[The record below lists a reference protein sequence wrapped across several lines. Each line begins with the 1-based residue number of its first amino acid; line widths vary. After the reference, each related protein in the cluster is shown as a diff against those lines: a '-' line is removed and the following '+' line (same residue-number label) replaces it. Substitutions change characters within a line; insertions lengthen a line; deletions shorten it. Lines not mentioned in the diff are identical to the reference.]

1 MTVQVRLLLALAAFG
16 CGVAALIVVTLLART
31 VLG

>member
-1 MTVQVRLLLALAAFG
+1 MTVGTRLFLAGLAFG
-16 CGVAALIVVTLLART
+16 CGVAAVIVAVLLART